1 MLKGIP
7 SIVTADLLWVLRSMG
22 HGDVL
27 TVADRNFPA
36 HSVAQ
41 ETTSK
46 RLVQLNGVNDTQAI
60 SAILKLY
67 PLDTFIDEQIH
78 HMQVVGEPETR
89 LEVHSEV
96 FDECVAVM
104 PEAKMGS
111 IERFAFYE
119 AAKKSFAVVQTSED
133 RPYGCFLITKGVVF
147 D

>member
-7 SIVTADLLWVLRSMG
+7 SIITADLLWVLRVMG

-27 TVADRNFPA
+27 TIADRNFPA
-36 HSVAQ
+36 YSVAQ
-41 ETTSK
+41 QTTSK
-46 RLVQLNGVNDTQAI
+46 RLVQLSGINDTQALN
-60 SAILKLY
+60 ALLQLY

-78 HMQVVGEPETR
+78 HMQVVGEPDTR
-89 LEVHSEV
+89 LEVHSEA
-96 FDECVAVM
+96 FEECRAVM

-119 AAKKSFAVVQTSED
+119 AAKNSFAVVQTSED

>member
-7 SIVTADLLWVLRSMG
+7 AIVTADLLWVLRSMG

-27 TVADRNFPA
+27 ALVDRNFPA
-36 HSVAQ
+36 WSIAQ

-46 RLVQLNGVNDTQAI
+46 RLVQLNGVDDTEAVK
-60 SAILKLY
+60 AILQLF
-67 PLDTFIDEQIH
+67 PLDTFIDEQVH
-78 HMQVVGEPETR
+78 HMQVVGEPESR
-89 LEVHSEV
+89 LEVHTDV
-96 FDECVAVM
+96 YDECLAVM
-104 PEAKMGS
+104 PDASMGS

-119 AAKKSFAVVQTSED
+119 AAKKSFAVVQTSDD